1 MNISYH
7 VLCMYCV
14 SPTYQCPVAGLGA
27 GLVPTEDGGRAED
40 RQVVAFTARSP
51 ESAPSPATVAA
62 TASNRP
68 PPLAATSILRSG
80 EVVILPPTLTLQF
93 LARLGIYLT

>member
-7 VLCMYCV
+7 ILSMYCV
-14 SPTYQCPVAGLGA
+14 SPTYLCPVAGLGA

-40 RQVVAFTARSP
+40 RQVVAFTAR
-51 ESAPSPATVAA
+51 SPATVAA

-80 EVVILPPTLTLQF
+80 EVVILPPTLTLQL